1 MAPPQQVGAAP
12 QAVPSAPTQ
21 DEAAAQVAQAA
32 ALSASRSE
40 IDPSTKYRE
49 LGTLKVLAAMFMFI
63 CMALNIVFMIWD
75 PSTQQMSPSGLAS
88 ISGAAAIACT
98 SVGIVLGIMAIFMN
112 FKQKFGP
119 YPVRVFLMLLSP
131 LFILIGAGVKQAIMS
146 VGAINYVD
154 LALAIVFGVF
164 FILFI
169 EYLHAV
175 WRFTSIG
182 KMAIER
188 NLKDFDFGHVI
199 RHYMGFGGGVLGII
213 VVLSVIVVFLRNA
226 ILAMMAGTPQLTNSV
241 EMNSVYG
248 LAISSAIIFTI
259 LGIALS
265 FWFGSRDYAASIRA
279 VSAFSKERMR
289 QMSDEGKTRK
299 TPGLANAITMDVP
312 KN

>member
-1 MAPPQQVGAAP
+1 MAPPPPGAAA
-12 QAVPSAPTQ
+12 QALSSTPTQ
-21 DEAAAQVAQAA
+21 DEATAQAAQAA
-32 ALSASRSE
+32 ALAATRGE

-49 LGTLKVLAAMFMFI
+49 LGTIKVMAAMFMFI

-75 PSTQQMSPSGLAS
+75 PSTQQMSGSDIATVAG
-88 ISGAAAIACT
+88 GAAIGCT
-98 SVGIVLGIMAIFMN
+98 SVGIVFGIMAIFMN
-112 FKQKFGP
+112 LKKKFGA
-119 YPVRVFLMLLSP
+119 YPLRVYMMLLSP
-131 LFILIGAGVKQAIMS
+131 LFILIGAGVKRTIMS

-154 LALAIVFGVF
+154 LLLAIVFGIF

-199 RHYMGFGGGVLGII
+199 RHYMGFGFGVLGII
-213 VVLSVIVVFLRNA
+213 VVLSVIVIFLRNG
-226 ILAMMAGTPQLTNSV
+226 ILAMMAGTPQLTHSV

-279 VSAFSKERMR
+279 VSSFSKEKMR
-289 QMSDEGKTRK
+289 QMSDEGKTR
-299 TPGLANAITMDVP
+299 PRAGPANAITIDVP
-312 KN
+312 KS